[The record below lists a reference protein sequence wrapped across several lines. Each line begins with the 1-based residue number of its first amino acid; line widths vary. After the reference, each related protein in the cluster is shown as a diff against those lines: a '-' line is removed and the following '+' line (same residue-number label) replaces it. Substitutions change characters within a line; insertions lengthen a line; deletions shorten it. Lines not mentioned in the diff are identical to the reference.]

1 LNADGSGWAPSVGYQ
16 INKIYKR
23 YPCVM
28 VGLVG
33 TNIHCDLY
41 TYYQSLTPYSNLH
54 INYRFSG
61 PYIMIYGFDQNIVT
75 GLPVRI

>member
-1 LNADGSGWAPSVGYQ
+1 
-16 INKIYKR
+16 
-23 YPCVM
+23 M

-61 PYIMIYGFDQNIVT
+61 PYIMIYGFDQNIAT